1 MKKIIITFIIS
12 GIIFGSIGIYAA
24 SLYYAKDVAYE
35 PTDENWEVSNVN
47 DALNS
52 LYASGKSTS
61 ISSVAK
67 DASGNDAAVHY
78 YGARISSIT
87 KTFTMNKGK
96 YVLFVFT
103 TYNDIYSSTATGGDT
118 TSNTVVSGGNL
129 TKINDYC
136 YIVDVEE
143 DSTTI
148 SVTIK
153 SYGANE
159 DRRTIY
165 GIYFYE

>member
-1 MKKIIITFIIS
+1 MKKIIIGIILGMILCS
-12 GIIFGSIGIYAA
+12 GIVYGVNLYKA
-24 SLYYAKDVAYE
+24 SDILYTTGDGVE
-35 PTDENWEVSNVN
+35 TNVN

-52 LYASGKSTS
+52 LYDLSKSS
-61 ISSVAK
+61 FISNIAK
-67 DASGNDAAVHY
+67 DSNGNDALVHY
-78 YGARISSIT
+78 YGARISSVT
-87 KTFTMNKGK
+87 KTFNMNKGK

-118 TSNTVVSGGNL
+118 TNNTIVSGGKI

-136 YIVDVEE
+136 YVVDVEN
-143 DSTTI
+143 DNTTI
-148 SVTIK
+148 SITIK
-153 SYGANE
+153 SYGSNE